1 MHQTQFQMQEN
12 DPNVTNNLV
21 PNLSNSQ
28 ITQWF
33 LSPFV
38 VQAKQEL
45 GVGKGGECE
54 TWNQL

>member
-54 TWNQL
+54 T